1 MIKELEKYQFCSRS
15 CTAKYNA
22 YKNPQRLKEMGA
34 KGRSNELGK
43 LKRIA
48 RLATYR
54 TPEHQSKAT
63 IAKNKKLWSDQVF
76 RENHSIRIR
85 KLIDD
90 PTKNFSWKNMLK
102 DPKYFDKHCR
112 QSMFNATSKKSV
124 IYESK
129 KAGKLVLKSGWEVK
143 FVKFLDDNQEV
154 VMFEYEPFYLDYQR
168 PNGCIHRYYPDFLI
182 LYRSNHQEIVE
193 IKPAFLLNDPVVVN
207 KLNSL
212 RLYCEDKNMGLSI
225 VSEVN

>member
-1 MIKELEKYQFCSRS
+1 MIKGLEKYQFCSRS

-54 TPEHQSKAT
+54 TPEHQSKAI
-63 IAKNKKLWSDQVF
+63 IAKNKKYWADPNYIKHMSDLAC
-76 RENHSIRIR
+76 IRANNLNSGFGF
-85 KLIDD
+85 K
-90 PTKNFSWKNMLK
+90 SMLK
-102 DPKYFDKHCR
+102 DPEYYDKHCR
-112 QSMFNATSKKSV
+112 QSMLNATKRKSTE
-124 IYESK
+124 YDSR
-129 KAGKLVLKSGWEVK
+129 KAGKLILKSGWEVK
-143 FVKFLDDNQEV
+143 FVKFLDDNPEV
-154 VMFEYEPFYLDYQR
+154 VVFEYEPFYLDYQW
-168 PNGCIHRYYPDFLI
+168 PDGSIHKYYPDFLI
-182 LYRSNHQEIVE
+182 LYRNNHQEVVE
-193 IKPAFLLNDPVVVN
+193 IKPAFLLNDPVVVS